1 LKPGMVV
8 TFAPMNITTEVKSVE
23 MHHESLTEA
32 EPGDNVGFN
41 VKALAVKDLKRGYVA
56 SDSKNDP
63 AKDTENFLA

>member
-1 LKPGMVV
+1 
-8 TFAPMNITTEVKSVE
+8 

-41 VKALAVKDLKRGYVA
+41 VKSLSVKELKRGYVG

-63 AKDTENFLA
+63 ARETNSFTA